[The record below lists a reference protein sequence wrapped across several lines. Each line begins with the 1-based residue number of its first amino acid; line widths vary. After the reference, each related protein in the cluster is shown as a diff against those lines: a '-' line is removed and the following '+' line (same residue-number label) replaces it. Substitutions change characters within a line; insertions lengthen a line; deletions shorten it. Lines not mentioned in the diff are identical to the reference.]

1 MQSHLLAPDPAFDP
15 RTQAVV
21 GCLTAGLDDQLR
33 RLKASVSDLSVE
45 ALEWQSA
52 PGMNAIGM
60 LLAHLALVEVWW
72 IGVAPRGDVAYADG
86 EAAFREV
93 VGIGGD
99 DDGMPLA
106 RDGAFPAALRG
117 RTAADYIA
125 MLDCARAHVHGV
137 LRGWT
142 DADLDL
148 LATNAKRSV
157 SRRWI
162 LYHVLEHFA
171 GHIGQ
176 VLLIRHQL
184 RDAGLVHAESK

>member
-1 MQSHLLAPDPAFDP
+1 MPARALVLDSAFDAMS
-15 RTQAVV
+15 QAVV
-21 GCLTAGLDDQLR
+21 ASLTSGLDDQLR
-33 RLKASVSDLSVE
+33 RLEASVADLSVE

-72 IGVAPRGDVAYADG
+72 VAIAAPRGMVQFAEG
-86 EAAFREV
+86 EATFRDV
-93 VGIGGD
+93 VGIGGV
-99 DDGMPLA
+99 DDGIPLA
-106 RDGAFPAALRG
+106 AGGAFPAALRG

-125 MLDCARAHVHGV
+125 MLRRARAHVRAA
-137 LRGWT
+137 LRTWR
-142 DADLDL
+142 DSELDT
-148 LATNAKRSV
+148 AVEGPGGAV

-171 GHIGQ
+171 GHFGQ

-184 RDAGLVHAESK
+184 RDARLATPVD